1 MAFETGETNAGSG
14 GLRLAVNTFT
24 DTDTV
29 IRTLPFSG
37 LAFGV
42 MDAVPTI
49 VSAANGLPVTLQGTC
64 VVSAVTELTN
74 ALPAGSNVIGHVIT
88 DTGSTTAVTGTVMV
102 VNSGTFAVQSTQ
114 SGTWSITNISGTVSL
129 PTGASTAA
137 NQATEIASLASIDGK
152 IVAVN
157 TGAVVVSSSALP
169 SGAATAARQ
178 PALGTA
184 GTASAD
190 VLTVQ
195 GRSGMTALVVDGSGV
210 TQPVSGT
217 FWQATQPVSGTVAVS
232 GVSGT
237 VAATQSG
244 TWTIQPGNTANTT
257 AWLVTGTG
265 GSFPVTDSGG
275 SLTVDNSTL
284 AVVGGGTEAAAMRV
298 TIATDSTGVVSIDDN
313 GGSLTVDGTVAVSGS
328 VAVTG
333 TFWQATQPVSLAS
346 VPSHAVTNAG
356 TFAVQVDGTALTRL
370 TDIETNTDSL
380 SVVGNGAAA
389 TAQRV
394 TIANDSTGT
403 VAVSGTVTANIGT
416 VATLATA
423 AKQDTGN
430 TNLATIA
437 GAVSGTEMQV
447 DVLTMPTVT
456 VNAHAVTNAGTF
468 VVQENGAALTS
479 LQLIDDAVTVLGTD
493 TYTEATSK
501 GLAIGAVRRDADTTL
516 VNTTNEFGPLQMDAN
531 GRLKVEAFS
540 GETLPVSLT
549 STTVTGTVAVTQSGT
564 WDEVGINDS
573 GNSITVDNG
582 GTFAVQAAQS
592 GTWTVT
598 GVGGTFPVTG
608 TFWQA
613 TQPTSIADGS
623 DVTLGTK
630 TDAKSTATDTTS
642 VSVVSIL
649 KQISASVQAPP
660 SQAVTNTGTFA
671 VQATL
676 QTGNN
681 VAGQFK
687 LTDGTDIADVL
698 DLTNSNPLT
707 VAIVDGSGDQITS
720 FGGGTQYT
728 EDAAAAA
735 NPVGTAMIGV
745 RADSL
750 AGLTT
755 TDGDNVA
762 ARMTDKGE
770 QYVKHVDAIPIT
782 DNSGSITVDN
792 GGTFAVQAAQSG
804 TWNVGTVT
812 TLTGTTTLTPGTG
825 ATNLGKAEDGAHTT
839 GDVGVMAL
847 AVRSNTAASTSGTDG
862 DYQPLITNTTG
873 HLWVDASGQTLTVAS
888 HAVTNAGT
896 FATQSVCTNAGTFA
910 VQATVAA
917 GATTIGKAE
926 DVASADADVGVP
938 AMAVR
943 KATPANTS
951 GTDGDYEMLQMSVGR
966 LWVSAT
972 VDAALP
978 AGTNAIGKLASNT
991 GVTIGAVEIAA
1002 AQTLATVTTLTTCTT
1017 VTTLTGG
1024 GVAHDGADS
1033 GSPHKIGAK
1042 ATASV
1047 LGATPV
1053 AAADRTDLFAGTDG
1067 VLITRPYT
1075 SLEDIIS
1082 ETKTNTDGASTAMT
1096 GGFAAT
1102 ASQRIYLT
1110 TLAISNSSATAITV
1124 DIRDGSGG
1132 SVLFTVPAPAGAGVV
1147 ISFPVPIR
1155 FSSNTAAAFDG
1166 SAAATTLTVSM
1177 IGFKSKA

>member
-1 MAFETGETNAGSG
+1 MTAFHKVETDPGSG
-14 GLRLAVNTFT
+14 GVKLLASQFT
-24 DTDTV
+24 DTDAVVTYV
-29 IRTLPFSG
+29 PASI
-37 LAFGV
+37 LAFGTIDV
-42 MDAVPTI
+42 RPT
-49 VSAANGLPVTLQGTC
+49 
-64 VVSAVTELTN
+64 VVSASDPLPVVQTG
-74 ALPAGSNVIGHVIT
+74 ALPAGTNVIGHVII
-88 DTGSTTAVTGTVMV
+88 DAGSTTVVSGTV
-102 VNSGTFAVQSTQ
+102 AVTQ
-114 SGTWSITNISGTVSL
+114 SGSWTVSVS
-129 PTGASTAA
+129 GVATAA

-152 IVAVN
+152 LTACN
-157 TGAVVVSSSALP
+157 TGAVVISSALP
-169 SGAATAARQ
+169 AGTNVIGHVICDTGSTTAVTGNVTVINSGTFATQAAQSGTWNITNISGTVSLPTGAATAAKQ

-184 GTASAD
+184 GTASSD

-195 GRSGMTALVVDGSGV
+195 GIASMTALKVDGSAV

-217 FWQATQPVSGTVAVS
+217 VTANIGTVGTLATAAKQDTGNTSLSTIAGAVAGTEMQVDVLTMPTVAV
-232 GVSGT
+232 
-237 VAATQSG
+237 TQSG
-244 TWTIQPGNTANTT
+244 TWDEVGIN
-257 AWLVTGTG
+257 
-265 GSFPVTDSGG
+265 DSGN
-275 SLTVDNSTL
+275 SITVDAPVATPVFVRLSDGASAISTL
-284 AVVGGGTEAAAMRV
+284 PVSVSGVATAANQTTIIGHVDGIEALLTTIDADTSNLSVVGGGTESAAIRV
-298 TIATDSTGVVSIDDN
+298 TLANDSTGVVSIDDN
-313 GGSLTVDGTVAVSGS
+313 GGSLTVD
-328 VAVTG
+328 G

-356 TFAVQVDGTALTRL
+356 TFAVQ
-370 TDIETNTDSL
+370 ES
-380 SVVGNGAAA
+380 
-389 TAQRV
+389 
-394 TIANDSTGT
+394 
-403 VAVSGTVTANIGT
+403 
-416 VATLATA
+416 
-423 AKQDTGN
+423 
-430 TNLATIA
+430 
-437 GAVSGTEMQV
+437 
-447 DVLTMPTVT
+447 
-456 VNAHAVTNAGTF
+456 
-468 VVQENGAALTS
+468 GAALTS
-479 LQLIDDAVTVLGTD
+479 LQLIDDTVTTLGTD

-501 GLAIGAVRRDADTTL
+501 GITIGAVRRDADTTL

-598 GVGGTFPVTG
+598 GAGGTFPVTG

-613 TQPTSIADGS
+613 TQPISIADGS

-660 SQAVTNTGTFA
+660 SQAVTNAGTFA
-671 VQATL
+671 VQSTL
-676 QTGNN
+676 QAGNN
-681 VAGQFK
+681 IAGQFK

-698 DLTNSNPLT
+698 DLTSSNPLA

-792 GGTFAVQAAQSG
+792 GGTFAVQA
-804 TWNVGTVT
+804 VC
-812 TLTGTTTLTPGTG
+812 
-825 ATNLGKAEDGAHTT
+825 
-839 GDVGVMAL
+839 
-847 AVRSNTAASTSGTDG
+847 
-862 DYQPLITNTTG
+862 
-873 HLWVDASGQTLTVAS
+873 
-888 HAVTNAGT
+888 TNAGT
-896 FATQSVCTNAGTFA
+896 FATQAVCTNAGTFA

-951 GTDGDYEMLQMSVGR
+951 GTDGDYEFLQMSVGR

-1002 AQTLATVTTLTTCTT
+1002 AQTLATVTTVTTCSTL
-1017 VTTLTGG
+1017 TTLTGG
-1024 GVAHDGADS
+1024 GVASDGVDS
-1033 GSPHKIGAK
+1033 GNPIKTGARAV
-1042 ATASV
+1042 ATLST
-1047 LGATPV
+1047 ATLV
-1053 AAADRTDLFAGTDG
+1053 AAADRVDNVADLDGALLVRDSAALGDLVSGTA
-1067 VLITRPYT
+1067 
-1075 SLEDIIS
+1075 
-1082 ETKTNTDGASTAMT
+1082 TNTDGASTQCI
-1096 GGFAAT
+1096 AA
-1102 ASQRIYLT
+1102 
-1110 TLAISNSSATAITV
+1110 
-1124 DIRDGSGG
+1124 
-1132 SVLFTVPAPAGAGVV
+1132 AGAGVKVYLTDITLSNTSATAVEVV
-1147 ISFPVPIR
+1147 IKDGTTAKWTFPVPA
-1155 FSSNTAAAFDG
+1155 NTAGVTHQWKSPLAGTANTAWNFDG
-1166 SAAATTLTVSM
+1166 SAAATTVSCSM
-1177 IGFKSKA
+1177 SGFKSKI